1 MDNTKLKYPNFYAQ
15 PDFEK
20 ILTNPILDIAARF
33 WEDDRYEAFRVCYR
47 SMRVIDDLVD
57 DRKEDEHQMS
67 DPEKKELESLINH
80 WMIQFEKNQPIDDF
94 QKDLLEIKNKF
105 NIPIWP
111 WKRLANSM
119 IFDIYHSRFD
129 SFLTFLRYT
138 EGAAISP
145 ASIFMHLCGVKKTK
159 DKYLQPEFDIRY
171 AARYLALFSYLVHIM
186 RDFEKDQKRSLNY
199 FAFDLMQKNNLTES
213 DLRHAALKSKISD
226 NIRNLFEQYYQ
237 IAFYYQKKS
246 RKLVNEIQPAL
257 QNRYQ
262 LSYEL
267 IYQLY
272 SQIFDRIDLKNGTFT
287 ENELLPTADE
297 IKNRID
303 LTVSSFIPKI

>member
-33 WEDDRYEAFRVCYR
+33 WDDDRYEAFQVCYR

-57 DRKEDEHQMS
+57 DRKEKEIEMS
-67 DPEKKELESLINH
+67 ASEKKELESLINH

-94 QKDLLEIKNKF
+94 QKELLDIKHKF
-105 NIPIWP
+105 NIPLWP
-111 WKRLANSM
+111 WQRLAKSM
-119 IFDIYHSRFD
+119 IFDIYHIRFD

-145 ASIFMHLCGVKKTK
+145 ASIFMHLCGVSKSGTK
-159 DKYLQPEFDIRY
+159 YKQPVFDIRY

-199 FAFDLMQKNNLTES
+199 FAFDLMQKNNLTDSE
-213 DLRHAALKSKISD
+213 LRNAALRSKISG
-226 NIRNLFEQYYQ
+226 NIRQLFQQYYD
-237 IAFYYQKKS
+237 IAHYYQNKS
-246 RKLVNEIQPAL
+246 RKLVNEIQPSL
-257 QNRYQ
+257 QDRYQ

-267 IYQLY
+267 IFQLY
-272 SQIFDRIDLKNGTFT
+272 SQIFDRIDTKNGTFT
-287 ENELLPTADE
+287 ENELLPSAAE
-297 IKNRID
+297 RKSRID
-303 LTVSSFIPKI
+303 QTVSSFVP